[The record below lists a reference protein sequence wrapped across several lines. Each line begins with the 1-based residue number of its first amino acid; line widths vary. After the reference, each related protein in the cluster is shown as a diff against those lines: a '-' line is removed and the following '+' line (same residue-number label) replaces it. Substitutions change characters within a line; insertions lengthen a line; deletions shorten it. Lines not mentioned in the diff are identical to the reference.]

1 MSEPTPPPP
10 PPPPSP
16 QPSRRGP
23 SRRTDAS
30 DKNSSNPQSSDGKS
44 GRPAMPKWSPWLLLG
59 IILVL
64 IFGPQLLPGPD
75 REKIGFEEFITQV
88 NAGKVDEVK
97 LNNTT
102 LGITG
107 SFTDGSEFSTTAPP
121 GFPNESDR
129 ELLRTKGVDFKP
141 TTPQSNWLVSL
152 IPLLLPFVLI
162 MGFLVWMNRRASGQM
177 GNVMSIGRSRAK
189 AYNADRPSTT
199 FADVAGYDG
208 VKTEIKEVVDFLR
221 MPERFKEIGARVP
234 KGILLVGPPGTGKT
248 LFARAVAGEAGVGF
262 LSVTGSDFME
272 MFVGVGA
279 SRVRDL
285 FQQARKMGRAIIFI
299 DEIDSIGRKRGAG
312 LGGGHDEREQTLN
325 QMLAEMDG
333 FETSEGIVILAA
345 TNRPDIL
352 DPALLRPG
360 RFDRQIVVPL
370 PEYEERLAILKVH
383 SRDKRM
389 GPDADLDVMAK
400 GTPGMSGADL
410 ANLVN
415 EAALFA
421 VRRGSVQI
429 ERIDF
434 ESARD
439 RIMMGARRDSLVL
452 SAEEKRVTAYH
463 EGGHAVLAAV
473 LPNGDALH
481 KVTILPRGMALG
493 VTQTLP
499 EERHSFS
506 KDYILDRI
514 CMALGGRVAEQL
526 VFQQQ
531 TTGAANDLEVV
542 TGLARRMVR
551 EWGMSDKVGP
561 MAWHNNQQVFLGEDL
576 MTGGRE
582 YSDDTARM
590 MDEEINQILTSQ
602 EMRAIDLLTKHR
614 RGLDLVAQALLE
626 KETIDGSEVA
636 ELVQQGIGDS
646 PSVHVPSVD

>member
-1 MSEPTPPPP
+1 
-10 PPPPSP
+10 
-16 QPSRRGP
+16 
-23 SRRTDAS
+23 
-30 DKNSSNPQSSDGKS
+30 
-44 GRPAMPKWSPWLLLG
+44 L
-59 IILVL
+59 II
-64 IFGPQLLPGPD
+64 
-75 REKIGFEEFITQV
+75 
-88 NAGKVDEVK
+88 
-97 LNNTT
+97 
-102 LGITG
+102 
-107 SFTDGSEFSTTAPP
+107 
-121 GFPNESDR
+121 
-129 ELLRTKGVDFKP
+129 
-141 TTPQSNWLVSL
+141 
-152 IPLLLPFVLI
+152 
-162 MGFLVWMNRRASGQM
+162 GFLVWMNKRASGQM
-177 GNVMSIGRSRAK
+177 GNMMSVGRSRAK
-189 AYNADRPSTT
+189 TFNPDRPSTT
-199 FADVAGYDG
+199 FADIAGYEG

-221 MPERFKEIGARVP
+221 MPERFKEIGAKVP
-234 KGILLVGPPGTGKT
+234 KGMLLVGPPGTGKT

-285 FQQARKMGRAIIFI
+285 FQQARKMGKAIIFI

-325 QMLAEMDG
+325 QLLSEMDG

-345 TNRPDIL
+345 TNRPDVL

-370 PEYEERLAILKVH
+370 PEFEERAAILRVH

-389 GPDADLDVMAK
+389 GPDVDLDVMAK

-415 EAALFA
+415 ESALFA
-421 VRRGSVQI
+421 VRRESAQI

-439 RIMMGARRDSLVL
+439 RIMMGARRDSLIL

-463 EGGHAVLAAV
+463 EGGHAILATV

-506 KDYILDRI
+506 KNYILDRI

-531 TTGAANDLEVV
+531 TTGASNDLEVV

-561 MAWHNNQQVFLGEDL
+561 MAWHNQQQVFLGEDL

-590 MDEEINQILTSQ
+590 MDEEINTILRQ
-602 EMRAIDLLTKHR
+602 EEHRATEILTKHR
-614 RGLDLVAQALLE
+614 AGLDLVAQALLD
-626 KETIDGSEVA
+626 KETIDGALVSA
-636 ELVQQGIGDS
+636 LVQQGLDGTVTTPVGAHD
-646 PSVHVPSVD
+646 